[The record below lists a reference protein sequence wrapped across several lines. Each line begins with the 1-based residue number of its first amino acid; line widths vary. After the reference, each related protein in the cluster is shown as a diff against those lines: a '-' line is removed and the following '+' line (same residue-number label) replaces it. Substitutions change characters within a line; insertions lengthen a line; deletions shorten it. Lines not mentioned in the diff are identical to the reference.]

1 MFWKK
6 EGGRKWIS
14 EVQIMERNDGSIGAN
29 NWCSNHLG
37 CWVQHTMYV
46 VGYEAI
52 VRCQGCVSVACTN
65 VMKWCNNLLGG
76 GIQVNGWLG
85 GWAAI
90 HRITGSTNKW
100 L

>member
-1 MFWKK
+1 M
-6 EGGRKWIS
+6 
-14 EVQIMERNDGSIGAN
+14 QIMERNDGSIGAN

-37 CWVQHTMYV
+37 CWVQHV

-85 GWAAI
+85 
-90 HRITGSTNKW
+90 SYP
-100 L
+100 